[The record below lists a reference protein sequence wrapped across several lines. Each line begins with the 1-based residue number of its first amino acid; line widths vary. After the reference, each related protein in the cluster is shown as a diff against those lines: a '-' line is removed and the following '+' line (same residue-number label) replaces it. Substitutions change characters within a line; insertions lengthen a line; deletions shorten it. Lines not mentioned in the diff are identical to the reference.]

1 MCEYIEYFNGGLF
14 QGGWILFDYM
24 ENILYFRIFQWSINI
39 IYFKK

>member
-24 ENILYFRIFQWSINI
+24 EKNFNLEYFNGVLI
-39 IYFKK
+39 